1 MVVYRIVTVPVVW
14 LIVIIFT
21 NYLSPSRD
29 DNLSLSL
36 SLFLSLSLS
45 LSLSLLHTT
54 FYILVVAN
62 ELPTGRGHRE
72 WTLRVLPT
80 RDTRFRFLSIGH
92 TSDSYWVRKRPDGQF
107 HFSHRFF
114 AHYLILVRPVDK
126 LLPRVTGIFMPDK
139 NTVNIIDQKK
149 TRLKSVYYFIFVMVT
164 CQLAGKKNQCN
175 FF

>member
-1 MVVYRIVTVPVVW
+1 MADGR
-14 LIVIIFT
+14 
-21 NYLSPSRD
+21 LSTSRY
-29 DNLSLSL
+29 SRPHAI
-36 SLFLSLSLS
+36 SLFSLI
-45 LSLSLLHTT
+45 H
-54 FYILVVAN
+54 V
-62 ELPTGRGHRE
+62 
-72 WTLRVLPT
+72 TL
-80 RDTRFRFLSIGH
+80 DSAFLSIGH

-126 LLPRVTGIFMPDK
+126 LLPRVTGIFMPVK

-164 CQLAGKKNQCN
+164 CQFAEKKINVI